1 MSPTRRVFLLGMAGS
16 WLLPRLTWAQQAK
29 AIPHIG
35 WISIETQPDPFIDGF
50 REGLRRLGYVE
61 GKNII
66 LDVRYSPGNMEGL
79 TAAVDDLIQRKVLF
93 IVSSGVTMRAVRG
106 VENVPVLFAMSGDP
120 VELGIAKSLN
130 KPGHNFTG
138 STFMSLEIAGK
149 RVELIKE
156 AVPRIRTL
164 AVLSRVNH
172 PGEGS
177 ERRATES
184 AAQSLGITIA
194 YVPFSSDRELDSAL
208 DAVRRARP
216 DAMIV
221 FPENVTIA
229 RRMKIA
235 EFAAAQRL
243 PSMFGWSEY
252 VDAGGFMSYGGNQR
266 DTYVRLAGYADRL
279 LRGAKPADLPIEQPT
294 KFELVINA
302 KTAKTLGLTIPSSVL
317 LRADRVIERR

>member
-1 MSPTRRVFLLGMAGS
+1 MSSTRRVFLLGMAGS

-50 REGLRRLGYVE
+50 RAGLRRLGYVE
-61 GKNII
+61 GKNVV

-79 TAAVDDLIQRKVLF
+79 KAAVADLIQRKVLF
-93 IVSSGVTMRAVRG
+93 IVSSGVATRAVMG
-106 VENVPVLFAMSGDP
+106 VESVPVLFAISGDP

-156 AVPRIRTL
+156 AVPRVRTL

-172 PGEGS
+172 PGESS

-184 AAQSLGITIA
+184 AAQLLGITIA
-194 YVPFSSDRELDSAL
+194 YVPFSSDGELDSAL
-208 DAVRRARP
+208 DAVRQARP

-229 RRMKIA
+229 RRVKIA
-235 EFAAAQRL
+235 EFALVHRL

-252 VDAGGFMSYGGNQR
+252 VDAGGFMSYGASQR
-266 DTYVRLAGYADRL
+266 DTYMRLAGYADRL

-317 LRADRVIERR
+317 LRADRVIE